1 MNEWNY
7 AFQLEYVARVLG
19 ALILGGIV
27 GMEREYHEKPAGF
40 RTHMLICMGAAIFT
54 IISLMVGE
62 RFNQDPG
69 RISAQIVSGMG
80 FLGAGA
86 ILRDGVKVTGL
97 TTAAGIWLV
106 AAIGMAVGYG
116 HYVLALSSVLLFLI
130 AQVLL
135 VWFERLLDR
144 IRHRAIIRV
153 RCPLE
158 WHYSDDI
165 RDMFESSGVRVVSV
179 KPGKSASSLLLE
191 FTVTGSASALQQA
204 TRLIIDIKGVEEV
217 V

>member
-1 MNEWNY
+1 MSEWNY
-7 AFQLEYVARVLG
+7 AFQLEYVARVLA

-40 RTHMLICMGAAIFT
+40 RTHMLICMGASIFT

-62 RFNQDPG
+62 RYNQDPG
-69 RISAQIVSGMG
+69 RISAQIVSGIG

-116 HYVLALSSVLLFLI
+116 HYSLALSSVLLFLL
-130 AQVLL
+130 AQVVL
-135 VWFERLLDR
+135 VGFERLLDR
-144 IRHRAIIRV
+144 LRHRAIIKV

-158 WHYSDDI
+158 WHFSDDI
-165 RDMFESSGVRVVSV
+165 RALFEKAGVRVVSV
-179 KPGKSASSLLLE
+179 KPGKHADALLLE
-191 FTVTGSASALQQA
+191 FTVTGSAAALQQA
-204 TRLIIDIKGVEEV
+204 THLIIDLKGVEDV
-217 V
+217 I